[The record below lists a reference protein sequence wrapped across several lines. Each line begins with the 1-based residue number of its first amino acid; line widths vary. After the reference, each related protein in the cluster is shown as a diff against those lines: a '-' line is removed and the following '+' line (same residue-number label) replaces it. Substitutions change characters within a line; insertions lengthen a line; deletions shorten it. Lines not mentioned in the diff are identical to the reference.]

1 MNVLILN
8 GSPRREGNTEI
19 IARTFAQTAQKNGHS
34 VNVVN
39 VQEVKVAPCMACNY
53 CLNVQKGVCVQKD
66 GMETIR
72 PLFDAADVIVFAS
85 PIYFFTISGQMK
97 CVIDRFY
104 AANKVGIGS
113 KKCFVLLDSH
123 SPNVF
128 DGAVAMFEAMCRY
141 LKWDLAGVLKLDG
154 MTAKGCVAEDPRLE
168 DVKRLAGTI

>member
-19 IARTFAQTAQKNGHS
+19 IARTFAEVAKKNGHQ

-39 VQEVKVAPCMACNY
+39 AYDVKVAPCLSCNY

-72 PLFDAADVIVFAS
+72 PLFDAAEVIVFVS
-85 PIYFFTISGQMK
+85 PIYFFTVSAQIK

-104 AANKVGIGS
+104 APNKVGIGA

-128 DGAVAMFEAMCRY
+128 DGAVAMFEAMSRY
-141 LKWDLAGVLKLDG
+141 LKWELAGVLKLDG

-168 DVKRLAGTI
+168 DVKKLAEMI